1 MTPEEYAAQLEKYDF
16 NYFID
21 EALSHVPNTID
32 TRQGSIIYDALAPVA
47 YSYAEIA
54 MNLRNIIVDTFTQ
67 TATGEFL
74 DYRGAERGLKRY
86 EATNAEATAEFKDAN
101 NQNVVVEIGDRFASI
116 GATPFFYAV
125 TKINGDGTAQLT
137 CESSGSE
144 ANHYVGQILPITPND
159 ELATATITSISVPAR
174 DAESDED
181 FRQRILEAPSDVA
194 YGGNIA
200 DYQKMVSELGDVG
213 AVQVYPIWNG
223 GGTVKLVILNNS
235 FDIPSQQLVSEVKE
249 AIDPTD
255 VSGEGY
261 GLAPIGHVVTVV
273 APTAANVNIKVD
285 LELDPTA
292 DHGAVIN
299 STKQALADYL
309 LTLRKSWDKLPTG
322 SRNYK
327 LVVYRSQIL
336 ATILKT
342 PGIINATNLLLNNS
356 DQDIQLTITNTTSQL
371 PLLGEVTINEPIN

>member
-116 GATPFFYAV
+116 GATPFFYTV

-159 ELATATITSISVPAR
+159 ELATAAITSISVPAR

-181 FRQRILEAPSDVA
+181 FRQQILEAPSDVA

-235 FDIPSQQLVSEVKE
+235 FDIPSLQLVSEVKE

-285 LELDPTA
+285 LELDPA
-292 DHGAVIN
+292 VDHGAVIN
-299 STKQALADYL
+299 STKQALSDYL
-309 LTLRKSWDKLPTG
+309 LTLRKSWDKLPAG

-356 DQDIQLTITNTTSQL
+356 DQDIQLTMTNTTSQL

>member
-1 MTPEEYAAQLEKYDF
+1 MTPEEYVTQLEKYDF

-54 MNLRNIIVDTFTQ
+54 MNLRNIIVATFTQ
-67 TATGEFL
+67 TASGEFL

-181 FRQRILEAPSDVA
+181 FRQRILKAPSDVA

-235 FDIPSQQLVSEVKE
+235 FDIPSQQLISEVKE

-273 APTAANVNIKVD
+273 VPTAANVNIKVD
-285 LELDPTA
+285 LELDPAA
-292 DHGAVIN
+292 DHSTVIN

-322 SRNYK
+322 SRYYK

-356 DQDIQLTITNTTSQL
+356 DQDIQLTMTNTTSQL